1 MKIIICKC
9 TQCKASKRRK
19 KTSVK
24 QFFKRLTNKKL
35 RKMKLGDVYHIDEIM
50 GIMSKIPINII
61 DHHNQTTN

>member
-1 MKIIICKC
+1 MKVIICKC

-35 RKMKLGDVYHIDEIM
+35 RKIKQGDVYTHCYA
-50 GIMSKIPINII
+50 
-61 DHHNQTTN
+61 